1 MQTLN
6 YSEIREQRLVNTME
20 KVCNDHEP
28 VVITRRDGQP
38 VVMLALDDYEALANQ
53 NHGPVQ
59 PFL

>member
-28 VVITRRDGQP
+28 VVITRRDGEP
-38 VVMLALDDYEALANQ
+38 VVMLALDDYQELT
-53 NHGPVQ
+53 GQ
-59 PFL
+59 PQAPIQ